1 MSKNKKA
8 DTLAAQARRVKHE
21 RFAYWFIKTGNAQG
35 AARYAGYTEG
45 SHAQFNLMRHPQVQ
59 AILEEMIA
67 QHRLEMADNLATNEE
82 ILAFL
87 TKVMR
92 GEISVSADR
101 VAAAKELGKRLGI
114 KKEIDKIIRTRK
126 MWFNV

>member
-35 AARYAGYTEG
+35 AARYAGYADG
-45 SHAQFNLMRHPQVQ
+45 AHAQFNLMRHPQVQ
-59 AILEEMIA
+59 GILEDMIA
-67 QHRLEMADNLATNEE
+67 KHRQEMGENLATNEE
-82 ILAFL
+82 ILKFL
-87 TKVMR
+87 TQVMR
-92 GEISVSADR
+92 GEIQVTGDR
-101 VAAAKELGKRLGI
+101 VSAAKELGKRLGI